1 MFPKT
6 PLELGIQIHI
16 GIWFPVLLSPIHTVT
31 SAFYLRYLLLH
42 PETLGPLVVAKYF
55 HVLVCQSFQNL
66 IKRIFPMTSL
76 LI

>member
-31 SAFYLRYLLLH
+31 SSFYLRYLLLH
-42 PETLGPLVVAKYF
+42 PGTLGPLVVAKYF
-55 HVLVCQSFQNL
+55 HILVCQSFQSL